1 MPRTCHLV
9 VFWDEEANLTMP
21 VVRLRDASFE
31 SDVAAAAASGAK
43 CILLADCRGPE
54 ELQRCDIALSV
65 AEAGEARDAGTILIV
80 ASMDSAAALMQLS
93 SLGGKSARLAGL
105 TWNRA
110 AFCDSIG
117 CTHDSPVAGHA
128 RISVVVAARAIDVP
142 AYDSQEMDQ
151 DAGAFGFD
159 GITVIE

>member
-1 MPRTCHLV
+1 MPGTCNLV
-9 VFWDEEANLTMP
+9 VFWDEEANLRMP
-21 VVRLRDASFE
+21 ALSLRDEGFE
-31 SDVAAAAASGAK
+31 SDAAAAVASGAK

-54 ELQRCDIALSV
+54 DLQRCDMALSV
-65 AEAGEARDAGTILIV
+65 AEAGDGRDAGATLIV
-80 ASMDSAAALMQLS
+80 ASLDSAAGLMQLS

-128 RISVVVAARAIDVP
+128 RISIIIAARAFGVP

-159 GITVIE
+159 GIAAIE

>member
-21 VVRLRDASFE
+21 VLSLRDEGFE
-31 SDVAAAAASGAK
+31 SDAAAAVASGTK
-43 CILLADCRGPE
+43 CILLADCRGSE
-54 ELQRCDIALSV
+54 DLQRCDMALSV
-65 AEAGEARDAGTILIV
+65 AEASEARDAGATLIV
-80 ASMDSAAALMQLS
+80 ASVDSAAALMQLS
-93 SLGGKSARLAGL
+93 LLGGKSARLAGL

-110 AFCDSIG
+110 AFCDGIG

-128 RISVVVAARAIDVP
+128 RISVVVAARAFGVP
-142 AYDSQEMDQ
+142 AYDTQEMDQ
-151 DAGAFGFD
+151 DASAFGFD